1 MIQLLIDYWL
11 KLLNLFVL
19 IKTEHILFGNN
30 VLKRITSYH
39 LRQKNIFKRTEKS
52 AETWKY
58 PVVHYI
64 YDSFVRLIYSYSNYS
79 FIHLNEINQKK
90 RKIR

>member
-1 MIQLLIDYWL
+1 M
-11 KLLNLFVL
+11 
-19 IKTEHILFGNN
+19 
-30 VLKRITSYH
+30 LKRITSYY

-90 RKIR
+90 RKILKRTEKSAETKKYPLVHHIYDRFLHLI